1 MPGVVRL
8 GKLTS
13 GMDTT
18 TADSAGSARDGE
30 RPPERTAD
38 RPAPAFPDAPWLLRH
53 RVTVPERVPELLQR
67 PALTGRAALTDRRVT
82 LLLAPGG
89 FGKTTLLA
97 ECCRLAAAAGVRT
110 AWLSLDD
117 EEPGAL
123 DAYLAFAFQQ
133 AGIDVGAGLRG
144 RRRDADI
151 PHPRTTLVLQALDAG
166 HVPCILALDE
176 LERVRNPAAVAVLD
190 FLVRAAPPN
199 LHLAI
204 ACRELPGGLDIAVP
218 VSEDDG
224 ALITATDL
232 RFTHREIAAL
242 CPDQPTRARVDAIA
256 AASDGWPVAVRFH
269 CNAERYDAA
278 SVRASAMRHLTGE
291 WVGARLWPTLDEGDR
306 RLLLAIGQFDWF
318 DEALLVDALE
328 EPDAMARVTGMQ
340 QIDGLLCP
348 TGVGDDRVVSLHPLL
363 REHCARALR
372 REDPVRYAA
381 VHRRI
386 AGALAHRNA
395 TVDAMRHA
403 TEAGDATLAG
413 KMLLDAGGLRLAL
426 REGFDRLGAAAR
438 LVPWDVAKREPRL
451 TLAACVA
458 DAASGRLAQARRA
471 LARVARVSPAGLS
484 GEALELSADRW
495 LARVIVANYGCE
507 SALTEMDLPP
517 DVRRLADDPAIEPL
531 VRATMEYAYCV
542 GFTMHGAFERGRAHG
557 ERVLRDVGGA
567 PFLTASVHLHAGQAA
582 MAQGRVADAVAH
594 YRRGGEIAERSFL
607 QEPLLALAATTF
619 SQELDLERNRLAVAG
634 PARLPHDAYSGFGL
648 DACIA
653 TTDLA
658 VEHARMAGGPGAAIK
673 TLDSAIGD
681 VPEGELPGLRRH
693 LAASR
698 VGLLAEAG
706 NVAAARDTWA
716 AAELPRR
723 GEDCADLLSRS
734 WREAESVSCARVRL
748 LAAEGDGDGARRL
761 AGALMAAFAKRG
773 LRRPVMR
780 LQALCVAV
788 AFVAGQRKTAR
799 ADLAE
804 YLDLYVETDYA
815 HCLLREHGAADVL
828 ADFVDVE
835 APGPG
840 RDAASRL
847 LALANPDGSAPRLTA
862 RELDILARLEH
873 QRDDAIAAALGLS
886 RAGVR
891 YHVKK
896 LFTKLDVHRRRDAAR
911 RARELGLLPSEAV
924 PPK

>member
-1 MPGVVRL
+1 
-8 GKLTS
+8 
-13 GMDTT
+13 MDT

-30 RPPERTAD
+30 QPPERSAD
-38 RPAPAFPDAPWLLRH
+38 RPAPAFHDVPWLLRH
-53 RVTVPERVPELLQR
+53 RVTIPERVPGLVQR
-67 PALTGRAALTDRRVT
+67 PALTDRATFTDRRIT

-97 ECCRLAAAAGVRT
+97 ECCRLAASAGVRT
-110 AWLSLDD
+110 AWLSLED

-133 AGIDVGAGLRG
+133 AGVDVGAGLRG

-151 PHPRTTLVLQALDAG
+151 PHPRTTLLLQALDTDHA
-166 HVPCILALDE
+166 PCILALDE
-176 LERVRNPAAVAVLD
+176 VERVRNPETVAVLD

-204 ACRELPGGLDIAVP
+204 ACRELPGGLDIGVP
-218 VSEDDG
+218 VSDDDG

-232 RFTHREIAAL
+232 RFTDREIAAL
-242 CPDQPTRARVDAIA
+242 CPDQPTAARVDAIK

-269 CNAERYDAA
+269 CNAERPGAA

-291 WVGARLWPTLDEGDR
+291 WVGARLWPTLDEADR
-306 RLLLAIGQFDWF
+306 RLLLALGQFDWF
-318 DEALLVDALE
+318 DEALLVDVLD
-328 EPDAMARVTGMQ
+328 EPDPMARVTGMQ

-348 TGVGDDRVVSLHPLL
+348 TGVGDDRVLSLHPLL
-363 REHCARALR
+363 REHCARTLR
-372 REDPVRYAA
+372 RDDPVRYVV

-403 TEAGDATLAG
+403 TEAGDAMLAG
-413 KMLLDAGGLRLAL
+413 TMLLDAGGLRLAL
-426 REGFDRLGAAAR
+426 REGFDRLGAATR
-438 LVPWDVAKREPRL
+438 LVPWDVARREPRL
-451 TLAACVA
+451 TLAVCVA

-471 LARVARVSPAGLS
+471 LARVPRVSPAGLF
-484 GEALELSADRW
+484 GEALEQSADRW

-507 SALTEMDLPP
+507 SSLTGLDFPR

-531 VRATMEYAYCV
+531 VRATMEYAYCA
-542 GFTMHGAFERGRAHG
+542 GLTMHGAFERGREHG
-557 ERVLRDVGGA
+557 ERVLQMVHGA

-582 MAQGRVADAVAH
+582 MAEGRVADAVAR

-607 QEPLLALAATTF
+607 QEPLLALAGTTF
-619 SQELDLERNRLAVAG
+619 SQELDMVRNRLLVEG
-634 PARLPHDAYSGFGL
+634 PVRLPHDAYSGLGL

-653 TTDLA
+653 STDLA
-658 VEHARMAGGPGAAIK
+658 VEQARMAGGLGAALA
-673 TLDSAIGD
+673 TLDSAAGD
-681 VPEGELPGLRRH
+681 ISEGELPGLRRH

-706 NVAAARDTWA
+706 KAAAARNTWEA
-716 AAELPRR
+716 VDLPRS
-723 GEDCADLLSRS
+723 GDDCANLVSQS

-748 LAAEGDGDGARRL
+748 LAAEGDRNGARRL
-761 AGALMAAFAKRG
+761 AGDLMEAFNERG

-780 LQALCVAV
+780 LQALCVAL

-804 YLDLYVETDYA
+804 YLALYAETDYA
-815 HCLLREHGAADVL
+815 HCLLREQGAAEAL
-828 ADFVDVE
+828 ADFVDAE
-835 APGPG
+835 PPGE
-840 RDAASRL
+840 RREAASQL
-847 LALANPDGSAPRLTA
+847 LALARRDGSAPRLTA

-873 QRDDAIAAALGLS
+873 QRDEAIAAALGLS

-891 YHVKK
+891 YHVKN
-896 LFTKLDVHRRRDAAR
+896 LFAKLDVHRRRDAAR
-911 RARELGLLPSEAV
+911 RARELGLLPTEARTA
-924 PPK
+924 PPD